1 MKWRFGKHALVVA
14 YIEVSELK
22 DVQSEKDLRRI
33 PLKHVGIK
41 DLRWPI
47 ELRDR
52 ERGTQHSVAK
62 VLLAVDLPHD
72 MRGTHMSRFV
82 ECMRQLGPVGL
93 GEIEGILDKLK
104 EHLQAEKAFLQL
116 EFPYFITKTAPVS
129 GMTAPMDIDCVYKAE
144 KGDSFK
150 LKIKAVVPMQTLCPC
165 SKEISDYG
173 AHNQRAWAKIEI
185 EANELVW
192 LEELAELADA
202 AASAPVYGLLKR
214 PDEKYVTEHAY
225 ENPRFV
231 EDAVREIALRLEA
244 DQRITWYRAEVESV
258 ESIHN
263 HNAFAVVEKS
273 DENVIED

>member
-1 MKWRFGKHALVVA
+1 MAA

-52 ERGTQHSVAK
+52 ERGTQHSVAR

-192 LEELAELADA
+192 LEELAELADV